1 MTESNILRQNR
12 GQLPGELA
20 VTAYS
25 ILGQRKSQQ
34 DFAGVLTD
42 RDKVLAV
49 LCDGMGGLKGGER
62 ASKTA
67 VTMLMREFEKAGPE
81 SRFADFLCRQA
92 VLMDT
97 SVHALTTA
105 DGEPLNAGTT
115 VVAAVAS
122 RDGQVE
128 WMSVGDSRIYLL
140 HGDTLTQLTRDH
152 NYRCYLEDSL
162 SRGKITREHYEKE
175 VRGRMAEALTSY
187 LGRGR
192 LEQIGRSQ
200 NSLKLEPGDQLLLCS
215 DGLYKSLNPHQIRAM
230 LTDNRVDVRVSGKRL
245 TDMALAQ
252 AVKTQDN
259 TTIVLIQYLGRKTEE

>member
-1 MTESNILRQNR
+1 MNESNILRQSR
-12 GQLPGELA
+12 GEMPKELA

-42 RDKVLAV
+42 QDRVMAV

-67 VTMLMREFEKAGPE
+67 VTMLMREFDKAGPE
-81 SRFADFLCRQA
+81 NLSADFLCRQA
-92 VLMDT
+92 ILMDT

-115 VVAAVAS
+115 VVAAVVTG
-122 RDGQVE
+122 DGQVE

-162 SRGKITREHYEKE
+162 RIGKITREYYEKE
-175 VRGRMAEALTSY
+175 IRGRMAEALTSY

-192 LEQIGRSQ
+192 LEQIDKSQ
-200 NSLKLEPGDQLLLCS
+200 APLKLEPGDQLLLCS

-230 LTDNRVDVRVSGKRL
+230 LTDNRIDVRVSGKRL
-245 TDMALAQ
+245 VDMALTQ

-259 TTIVLIQYLGRKTEE
+259 TTVVLIQYLGRRTEE